1 MMKKSLTLLALTPM
15 MLVAGCHG
23 AILGNLLVLGIT
35 VGIFVAT
42 LSLGRVAAS
51 STASRSAETSTSS
64 HG

>member
-1 MMKKSLTLLALTPM
+1 MQKMSLTTLVLIPLLAS
-15 MLVAGCHG
+15 GCHG

-42 LSLGRVAAS
+42 LSLGRVAAKS
-51 STASRSAETSTSS
+51 STASRSAETSTSQ